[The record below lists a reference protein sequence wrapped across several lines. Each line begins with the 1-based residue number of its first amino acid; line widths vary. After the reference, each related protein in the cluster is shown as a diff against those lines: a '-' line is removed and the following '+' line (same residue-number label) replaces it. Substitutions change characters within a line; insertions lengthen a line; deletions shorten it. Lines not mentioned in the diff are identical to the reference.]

1 MSPTRP
7 APTAAGEA
15 LSELSPAEIARRERR
30 VQRICI
36 SAIVA
41 FFGVQACLWACA
53 LWFTSRD
60 DSFAIISDYE
70 RRSDSWEQLQA
81 ELRAS
86 RQLGW
91 RVSVDQTLDA
101 SGQPAISLRLID
113 AQAQP
118 VEGAE
123 LSVVMFHGGR
133 AAIKQQL
140 AAQESEPGTYLVR
153 PTIDRDGRWK
163 MMGKAVV
170 GQQQLVIDRDCYLKA
185 THTPIGGG
193 AA

>member
-1 MSPTRP
+1 MSQTQ
-7 APTAAGEA
+7 TNQGAAA
-15 LSELSPAEIARRERR
+15 TPFSDLSPAELARRERR

-36 SAIVA
+36 SAIVG
-41 FFGVQACLWACA
+41 FFSIQACLWACA

-70 RRSDSWEQLQA
+70 RRSDNWEQLQS

-91 RVSVDQTLDA
+91 KVSVDQTLDP
-101 SGQPAISLRLID
+101 SGQPAISLRLLD

-133 AAIKQQL
+133 AAVKQQL
-140 AAQESEPGTYLVR
+140 AAQESGPGVYLVR

-163 MMGKAVV
+163 MMGKAVL

>member
-1 MSPTRP
+1 MSHLQ
-7 APTAAGEA
+7 ASQGAAGTPLA
-15 LSELSPAEIARRERR
+15 ELSPAEIARRERR

-36 SAIVA
+36 GAIVG
-41 FFGVQACLWACA
+41 FFSIQACLWACA

-70 RRSDSWEQLQA
+70 RRSDNWEQLQS

-91 RVSVDQTLDA
+91 KVAVDQTLDA
-101 SGQPAISLRLID
+101 NGQPAISLRLVD
-113 AQAQP
+113 ARAQP
-118 VEGAE
+118 VAGAE
-123 LSVVMFHGGR
+123 LSLVMFHGGR
-133 AAIKQQL
+133 AAVKQEL
-140 AAQESEPGTYLVR
+140 AAQESEPGIYLVR

-170 GQQQLVIDRDCYLKA
+170 GDQQLVIDRDCYLKA
-185 THTPIGGG
+185 THTRIGGG